1 MIFDEVAEVMNRDT
15 ARKIEDK
22 TGLHHDKVRR
32 MANGLPFVMDYNT
45 YFALQKLGYDV
56 KIIPKN

>member
-1 MIFDEVAEVMNRDT
+1 MIFDDVAMIMNKDT

-56 KIIPKN
+56 IVVPKN

>member
-1 MIFDEVAEVMNRDT
+1 MIFDDVAEIMNQDT

-56 KIIPKN
+56 RIIPIN

>member
-1 MIFDEVAEVMNRDT
+1 MIFEEVAAVMSQDT
-15 ARKIEDK
+15 ARRIENK

-32 MANGLPFVMDYNT
+32 MASGLPFVMDYNT

-56 KIIPKN
+56 KIVPKN

>member
-1 MIFDEVAEVMNRDT
+1 MIFEEVAAVMSQDT
-15 ARKIEDK
+15 TRRIEEK

-45 YFALQKLGYDV
+45 YFALQKLGFDV
-56 KIIPKN
+56 KIVPKN